1 MKHPCPSAS
10 RKIQREFG
18 AGETGESDASQVK
31 QKISSQLVGFSLFS
45 LRGFAYTPSAFF
57 FFWLHCTLVAVQRL
71 SLVAEHGLWSTQAQ
85 ELQGIGLSSCDW
97 HVGS

>member
-1 MKHPCPSAS
+1 MKHPCPCAS

-31 QKISSQLVGFSLFS
+31 QKISSQLVGFSLFHCGV
-45 LRGFAYTPSAFF
+45 LLTLPAPFF